1 MNDDRQAV
9 WAAAE
14 QAVRDVLGIEPT
26 EEALLDR
33 VGRQLPAEEVAAI
46 VAAVESARRRNYAF
60 AAVAASSLAMD
71 HLGNCWWFEERKGTN
86 VFGPVDDPSPAVY
99 VRSGADIERLT
110 SWAADDVA
118 DHLWGPAAAYIDL
131 NDPRAAEIYVV
142 PPGTQPGDR
151 LLLSFDPGARLY
163 VIAGETGV
171 RFDGDVFFSPTA
183 DIWGD
188 WLGATSPERIP

>member
-26 EEALLDR
+26 EEALLER
-33 VGRQLPAEEVAAI
+33 VGRQLPEEEVAAI
-46 VAAVESARRRNYAF
+46 VAAVERARRRNYAL

-71 HLGNCWWFEERKGTN
+71 HLGAGWWFEERKGTN
-86 VFGPVDDPSPAVY
+86 VFGPLDDPSPSAY
-99 VRSGADIERLT
+99 VRSGADIERLA

-118 DHLWGPAAAYIDL
+118 VLLWGPAAAYIDL

-142 PPGTQPGDR
+142 PPGTRPGDR
-151 LLLSFDPGARLY
+151 LLLWFDPGSLVYA
-163 VIAGETGV
+163 IAEETGV
-171 RFDGDVFFSPTA
+171 RLDGNVFFSPTER
-183 DIWGD
+183 IWGD
-188 WLGATSPERIP
+188 WLGATNPERIA